1 MVMAFESLKEMVI
14 QNPLGLQEPQKAV
27 KLDHDSTGN
36 GFHESP
42 QLSPFMILEFSAN
55 SQFEMVNSSLP
66 YARYLR
72 VFPVATRTRREGLKT
87 PRNGMSQYDMMCVI
101 HSD

>member
-14 QNPLGLQEPQKAV
+14 QNPLGLQKPQKAV

-42 QLSPFMILEFSAN
+42 QLSPVMILEFPAN
-55 SQFEMVNSSLP
+55 SQFERVNSSLP
-66 YARYLR
+66 YARI
-72 VFPVATRTRREGLKT
+72 EGLSGGHKDT
-87 PRNGMSQYDMMCVI
+87 SGGPQDA
-101 HSD
+101 